1 MNAPTETA
9 NFITTKLD
17 ALVSWGRSNSLW
29 PFPYGTAC
37 CAIEFM
43 SSVSAR
49 YDLSRLG
56 SEFVRFTPRQA
67 DMLIVSGT
75 VTYKQAPILKRIYE
89 QMMEPKWVI
98 SMGACACS
106 GGFYDCYCTLP
117 GIDHV
122 IPVDVYI
129 GGCPPRPEAVIDA
142 VMELQ
147 SKIQNESFMQ
157 ERTAKLKEQLQK

>member
-1 MNAPTETA
+1 
-9 NFITTKLD
+9 
-17 ALVSWGRSNSLW
+17 
-29 PFPYGTAC
+29 
-37 CAIEFM
+37 M